1 MQPPATTV
9 QLQELFSTAS
19 QNLTHPL
26 LPTLQPSCP
35 PKNVSFFQKGK
46 NIPIH
51 HIFQKCIPTC
61 TLSPNLTQNTQN
73 ADDRGGETGT
83 QKLCLQIPVTLQI
96 PPMHRAQDLFNSTDS
111 ERALSFLDFPTVLF
125 NVETE
130 VCMPS
135 RLKKRFLNSSLFLS
149 WPIMQI

>member
-1 MQPPATTV
+1 MQPPATTI

-26 LPTLQPSCP
+26 LSTLQPSCP
-35 PKNVSFFQKGK
+35 PTNVSFFQKGK

-73 ADDRGGETGT
+73 ADDRGAKAGT

-96 PPMHRAQDLFNSTDS
+96 PP
-111 ERALSFLDFPTVLF
+111 PPC
-125 NVETE
+125 TE
-130 VCMPS
+130 LWIYSIPLIQKEFCPS
-135 RLKKRFLNSSLFLS
+135 WTSPQYCLMLKEKYACLVG
-149 WPIMQI
+149 